1 MTTVLHQPTLTE
13 GLTLLGWKLKRD
25 AEIRGK
31 HFAITDR
38 IVLSKVVV
46 ERKDE
51 ANFEC
56 DVEPTSTSYAAFEYM
71 STTDDGYD
79 PYAGLNVDLCLE
91 VDALDLNNTSQQN
104 NDDYDPYEVFMRMN
118 TRRTANGRE
127 RPPLAVLPSHSTSP
141 LVNNYRHYNFADDDT
156 PVKYPL
162 AIGHVDRRVKT
173 SNVIRSSLCEQQ

>member
-1 MTTVLHQPTLTE
+1 MTTVLHQPSLTE

-25 AEIRGK
+25 AEIQ
-31 HFAITDR
+31 
-38 IVLSKVVV
+38 
-46 ERKDE
+46 ERKNE

-56 DVEPTSTSYAAFEYM
+56 EVEPTSTSYAAFEYM
-71 STTDDGYD
+71 STADDDYD

-91 VDALDLNNTSQQN
+91 VDAIDLNNTNQQI

-118 TRRTANGRE
+118 TRRTVNGRE
-127 RPPLAVLPSHSTSP
+127 RAPLAVLPSHSTTATSP

-162 AIGHVDRRVKT
+162 AIGHIDRRIKPQ
-173 SNVIRSSLCEQQ
+173 N